1 MSDKQKFLKVAIDVP
16 LNKLFDYLPNEESFS
31 IGQYVT
37 IPFGR
42 RKMIGVI
49 CEISLNS
56 DIHPSK
62 LKSVIN
68 VDPEIIFDVQM
79 FKLLTF
85 VSKYYHY
92 PIGQTIMSVV
102 PGRLK
107 KNLNQ
112 LRKFE
117 LIYQATPKL
126 TNDFIYY
133 YEKGFR
139 ANKIGIP
146 SGVFSGNTLLDR
158 VEAFYKKDMSKT
170 LSIEAIT
177 AISKFFKGISFHGNS
192 SPKGTSLK
200 DYIEFLETTKN
211 GTSLG
216 QLIIDQF
223 ELSRTALN
231 GLNDDFTI
239 QLENNKLDMLI
250 TYDIIQVAVV
260 LLKVD
265 MLQALNINVDYIDAD
280 GD

>member
-1 MSDKQKFLKVAIDVP
+1 MNDKQKFLKVAIDVP
-16 LNKLFDYLPNEESFS
+16 LNQLFDYLPNEDSFS

-102 PGRLK
+102 PSRLK

-112 LRKFE
+112 LRQFE
-117 LIYQATPKL
+117 LIYQATEKL
-126 TNDFIYY
+126 TKEFIN
-133 YEKGFR
+133 ELPVRQLRIRKV
-139 ANKIGIP
+139 A
-146 SGVFSGNTLLDR
+146 
-158 VEAFYKKDMSKT
+158 
-170 LSIEAIT
+170 EAI
-177 AISKFFKGISFHGNS
+177 
-192 SPKGTSLK
+192 
-200 DYIEFLETTKN
+200 
-211 GTSLG
+211 
-216 QLIIDQF
+216 
-223 ELSRTALN
+223 LN
-231 GLNDDFTI
+231 GDIRQKDI
-239 QLENNKLDMLI
+239 MKL
-250 TYDIIQVAVV
+250 VS
-260 LLKVD
+260 
-265 MLQALNINVDYIDAD
+265 N
-280 GD
+280 